1 MSFPLQS
8 RPVDDKV
15 FGRKKGKTHEEL
27 LRCRKIMTFLW
38 SFQYIFWSSDLR
50 TGTKFATFYMFGKT
64 TISLFGGTGY
74 QKEWKLS
81 LHIAQD
87 VISSGPQDFRMS
99 NCSKNS
105 SITRQWKRDVPQ
117 KVPAN
122 IKVTEKTVFI
132 KGDIIISLNN
142 WIKGVAENISFLLK
156 IKYFRA
162 IVLHRRSSLFFSYLD
177 WY

>member
-1 MSFPLQS
+1 MIKFSAEKRENTWRTFEMTQNNGFPLKFSVFFLFVRLEDWNQVCHLPYVWKNHHQVVWRNRVPKRVEIELAHS
-8 RPVDDKV
+8 FNRP
-15 FGRKKGKTHEEL
+15 
-27 LRCRKIMTFLW
+27 
-38 SFQYIFWSSDLR
+38 
-50 TGTKFATFYMFGKT
+50 
-64 TISLFGGTGY
+64 
-74 QKEWKLS
+74 
-81 LHIAQD
+81 D

-99 NCSKNS
+99 NCSKNY
-105 SITRQWKRDVPQ
+105 SITRQWKRDFPQ
-117 KVPAN
+117 KMPAN

-142 WIKGVAENISFLLK
+142 WIKEVAENISFLLK